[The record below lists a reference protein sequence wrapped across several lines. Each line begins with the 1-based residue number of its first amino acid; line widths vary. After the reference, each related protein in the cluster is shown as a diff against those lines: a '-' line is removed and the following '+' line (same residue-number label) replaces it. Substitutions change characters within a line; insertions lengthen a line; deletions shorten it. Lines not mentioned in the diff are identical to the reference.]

1 MTHPDSWRMT
11 PREKRSSFSLAGI
24 FALRM
29 LGLFVILPV
38 FALFARDLPGGDDK
52 LLVGL
57 ALGIYGLTQGVLQIP
72 FGAASDRWGRR
83 PVIALGLLIFALG
96 SFIAALADTLPLIIL
111 GRALQGAGAI
121 SAAVTAFISDAVR
134 ECVITKAMAIVG
146 ASIGLTFALSLV
158 IAPPLARLCGVPG
171 IFALTGV
178 LALIALLVLKTIPDA
193 PKHALTEEPSRTW
206 QQILFDST
214 LLRLDL
220 GVFLL
225 HAVLTALFVVM
236 PLRIANLGIAP
247 TAHWQIYLPAVLV
260 GFTAMA
266 PLIIRSERKGHIVQT
281 LRLMVLCLGVV
292 FVLLALCGNFAPSLW
307 STGILL
313 ALFFMAFNVLE
324 ATLPSLLA
332 RLAPRRDKGLALGIY
347 NTAQNL
353 GLFTGGVLG
362 GLIARTFSAETL
374 LLTCAFAMLPWLVFT
389 TGLREPPA
397 RSHPKN

>member
-1 MTHPDSWRMT
+1 MTHPDAWRMT

-38 FALFARDLPGGDDK
+38 FALFARDLPGGDNN

-83 PVIALGLLIFALG
+83 PVIALGLVIFAFG
-96 SFIAALADTLPLIIL
+96 SFIAALANTLPLIIL

-121 SAAVTAFISDAVR
+121 SAAVTAFLSDAVR

-158 IAPPLARLCGVPG
+158 IAPPLAQFCGVSG
-171 IFALTGV
+171 IFALTGI
-178 LALIALLVLKTIPDA
+178 LALLALFVLKTIPNV
-193 PKHALTEEPSRTW
+193 PTHTPTEEPSRTW
-206 QQILFDST
+206 QQILLDPV

-236 PLRIANLGIAP
+236 PLRITNLGIP
-247 TAHWQIYLPAVLV
+247 PSEHWHLYLPAVLI
-260 GFTAMA
+260 GFLAMA
-266 PLIIRSERKGHIVQT
+266 PLIIRSERQGHIVQT

-292 FVLLALCGNFAPSLW
+292 FALLAFSENLFPNLWGMSL
-307 STGILL
+307 LL
-313 ALFFMAFNVLE
+313 TLFFMAFNVLE

-332 RLAPRRDKGLALGIY
+332 RSAPRRDKGLALGIY

-353 GLFTGGVLG
+353 GLFMGGVLG
-362 GLIARTFSAETL
+362 GFIARTFSAEVL
-374 LLTCAFAMLPWLVFT
+374 LLTCAFAMLPWLVFST
-389 TGLREPPA
+389 SIREPKV
-397 RSHPKN
+397 RSRPNN